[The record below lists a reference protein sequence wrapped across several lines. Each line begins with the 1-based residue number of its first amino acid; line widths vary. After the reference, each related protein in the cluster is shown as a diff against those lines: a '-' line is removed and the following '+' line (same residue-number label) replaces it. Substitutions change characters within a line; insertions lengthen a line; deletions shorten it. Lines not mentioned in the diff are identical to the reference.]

1 MQVEAELGSTG
12 WQGRSKAIVIDPE
25 LETWVWNTSPLTP
38 RVLGWHGRP
47 STMRTWLETCGLWPA
62 NSVKPPA
69 PKRAMKAVL
78 RQTGVRHSPTV
89 FENIASPSLPI

>member
-1 MQVEAELGSTG
+1 
-12 WQGRSKAIVIDPE
+12 
-25 LETWVWNTSPLTP
+25 
-38 RVLGWHGRP
+38 
-47 STMRTWLETCGLWPA
+47 MRTWLETCGLWPA